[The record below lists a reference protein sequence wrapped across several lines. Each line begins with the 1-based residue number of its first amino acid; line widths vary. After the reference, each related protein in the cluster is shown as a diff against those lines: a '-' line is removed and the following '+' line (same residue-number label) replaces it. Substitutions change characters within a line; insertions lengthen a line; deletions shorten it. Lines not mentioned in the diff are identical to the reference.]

1 MVDQTLTYNTENLD
15 YIANAFVKGIDAA
28 KTFFNYD
35 ASNLPIKV
43 TVSQKSDAKGPI
55 YFHGDDIIGL
65 PFKFLREYIMGD
77 MTLDSLQQHKI
88 KIGFPI
94 PEKKM
99 VPFSDWLTAGGVEE
113 TIHLL
118 QNRCHPDIKESLQ
131 VWDGYSGSAKLNQL
145 LASHEV
151 EARFFADKILP
162 TVGIQ
167 PMWAEL
173 DHYLKETYPDR
184 YDQSTD
190 YSISPADESAE
201 HARGL
206 TVGDGNNEVAIT
218 GFPGAVDG
226 FTHKGWARVD
236 FDPTGDRWFRDTSNA
251 NATSSGDSTL
261 GNVTNGPHQPYRYYE
276 EANATIDLNRTYFMK
291 RENIYASTSILGM
304 VADAKD
310 PAGAKSGI
318 MVKVAQPSVLLNT
331 GDDTKFILFKPN
343 NIVSEI

>member
-1 MVDQTLTYNTENLD
+1 MADQTLTYNTENLD

-65 PFKFLREYIMGD
+65 PFNFLREYIMED

-118 QNRCHPDIKESLQ
+118 QNRGHPDIKESLP
-131 VWDGYSGSAKLNQL
+131 VWDQYSGSAKLNQL

-162 TVGIQ
+162 TVGIH

-184 YDQSTD
+184 YGK
-190 YSISPADESAE
+190 PA
-201 HARGL
+201 
-206 TVGDGNNEVAIT
+206 
-218 GFPGAVDG
+218 
-226 FTHKGWARVD
+226 TH
-236 FDPTGDRWFRDTSNA
+236 
-251 NATSSGDSTL
+251 
-261 GNVTNGPHQPYRYYE
+261 
-276 EANATIDLNRTYFMK
+276 
-291 RENIYASTSILGM
+291 
-304 VADAKD
+304 
-310 PAGAKSGI
+310 
-318 MVKVAQPSVLLNT
+318 
-331 GDDTKFILFKPN
+331 
-343 NIVSEI
+343 